1 MLWHR
6 AWPLSFGHLS
16 CVIICYAWP
25 ISFPFLSSF
34 FSRVAHIFH
43 VLWGVVFLGGIVFAW
58 IVKSAFEICESFD
71 VYSQSF
77 LAPFV
82 LMHWLV
88 GLACLKTYCSFSP
101 ALLLGRNFTTEALPR
116 QTFVSLNFVR
126 VVCVFRTCSQQATLK
141 LSALVCLV
149 IND

>member
-16 CVIICYAWP
+16 CVIICNAWP
-25 ISFPFLSSF
+25 ISFPSLSF
-34 FSRVAHIFH
+34 FFTCGSHFSCVMGRS
-43 VLWGVVFLGGIVFAW
+43 LLGGIVFAW
-58 IVKSAFEICESFD
+58 IVKSAFEKCESFD